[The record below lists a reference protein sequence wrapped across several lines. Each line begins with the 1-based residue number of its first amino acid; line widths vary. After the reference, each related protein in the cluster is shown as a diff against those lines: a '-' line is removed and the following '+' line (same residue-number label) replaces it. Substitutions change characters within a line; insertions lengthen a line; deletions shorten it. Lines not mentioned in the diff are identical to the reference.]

1 MRLSEVEKIAKEK
14 GIKNS
19 WIFSKKD
26 LIKEVQ
32 RIEGNSQC
40 FGTAGKNCV
49 QSSCCW
55 REDCLR

>member
-1 MRLSEVEKIAKEK
+1 MRLSEVEKIAKDK

-32 RIEGNSQC
+32 KIEGNSQC
-40 FGTAGKNCV
+40 FGTANKYCV